1 MPESVISVQNISKS
15 YRLGEI
21 NTGTLS
27 HDLNAWVS
35 TRLGRSVVDQET
47 VIALQDISFDV
58 KKGEV
63 LGVIGKNGAGKSTLL
78 KIISRITAPTS
89 GNIKYKGKV
98 ASLLEVG
105 TGMHPEMTARE
116 NIFLNGAILGMNK
129 QQIRSRFD
137 EIIEFS
143 GCGRFVDTPI
153 KRFSS
158 GMKVRLG
165 FAVAAYLEADI
176 LIVDEVLAVGD
187 SGFQNKCMN
196 KIDSISK
203 EAGRTIIFVSHNM
216 ASIQRI
222 CSRCILLDHGEM
234 ILDDS
239 PERAIAAYFQ
249 NHEVHMKSVVFTKE
263 QPNRKI
269 CILPVFNRIAICD
282 KDDVETGYTR
292 TGESLRIKL
301 NMDRQVSLTEISI
314 GIGIDNSAGERLF
327 SVSSLMLTGA
337 LMNLDSSNREFVF
350 NLQQVNLMPGRYS
363 ITISAV
369 KSQNEWLDSIER
381 AIDFEVI
388 PTDVYG
394 TGRLPEK
401 QQGIIYM
408 PAQLSVG
415 AD

>member
-1 MPESVISVQNISKS
+1 MPESVINVQNISKS

-78 KIISRITAPTS
+78 KIISRITAPTT

-263 QPNRKI
+263 QSNRKI